1 MAPLPMCRAQPAL
14 TRQPEWGSRHSF
26 LPALICW
33 KESAHASS
41 WECSVHTISLLHVQ
55 WLVDGWKYA
64 IGVLKPQK
72 LANTKNMGFPLTSS
86 CEAFTR
92 TPLSPSFKNWVK
104 IKFLPDKLYCLTKES
119 KHICILKSIRLHEK
133 MLSIFRQ
140 KRNTNQ
146 NHNEMPLQL
155 GGLQTIREI
164 REILTSALRR
174 MRRNWNLH
182 SLPGRNLKCHSP
194 FGKHCSS
201 PSKC

>member
-104 IKFLPDKLYCLTKES
+104 IKFLSDKLYCLTKES
-119 KHICILKSIRLHEK
+119 KHIC
-133 MLSIFRQ
+133 MY
-140 KRNTNQ
+140 
-146 NHNEMPLQL
+146 
-155 GGLQTIREI
+155 
-164 REILTSALRR
+164 LRR
-174 MRRNWNLH
+174 LLDCLL
-182 SLPGRNLKCHSP
+182 LPLSAQADTNRCCYNCLVVHAELQ
-194 FGKHCSS
+194 F
-201 PSKC
+201 

>member
-14 TRQPEWGSRHSF
+14 TRQPEWGSHHSL

-140 KRNTNQ
+140 KRNTKSKPQ
-146 NHNEMPLQL
+146 WDA
-155 GGLQTIREI
+155 
-164 REILTSALRR
+164 TSTRR
-174 MRRNWNLH
+174 TSNNK
-182 SLPGRNLKCHSP
+182 GDFNKCLKKDVEKLEPSFSP
-194 FGKHCSS
+194 R
-201 PSKC
+201 